1 MQINWLNLG
10 VWSSIRNVFDILI
23 VWYLLYNLLIIMKG
37 TRAVHLMKG
46 LVVVAAVKFMSY
58 ALGLNTLDWIMNLV
72 IQWGVVGALVVF
84 QPEIRRGLE
93 HIGRSN
99 FFARRETSH
108 NQAKRLIDEL
118 TISVQ
123 YMAKRRIGALIC
135 IEQSNSLEEYINT
148 GISLE
153 SDLSNQLVTQIFIPN
168 TPLHDGA
175 MIIRDYEI
183 AAAACYLPLSESKF
197 IPKELGTR
205 HRAAIGLSEVSDAL
219 TIVISE
225 ETGKVSVAVRERLLR
240 ELTSEELLDV
250 LTEHLAKGEEHSK
263 ESWIMRL
270 VNDFFK
276 GGHSHEK

>member
-1 MQINWLNLG
+1 MQFNWNSLLTWG
-10 VWSSIRNVFDILI
+10 SLRNVLDIVI
-23 VWYLLYNLLIIMKG
+23 VWYLLYNLLAIIKG

-46 LVVVAAVKFMSY
+46 LAVIAAMKFISY

-93 HIGRSN
+93 HIGRSS
-99 FFARRETSH
+99 FFSKRATSV
-108 NQAKRLIDEL
+108 NQAERMIEEL
-118 TISVQ
+118 NVSVQ

-148 GISLE
+148 GIPLNSYI
-153 SDLSNQLVTQIFIPN
+153 SNQLVTQIFIPN

-175 MIIRDYEI
+175 VIIRDYEI
-183 AAAACYLPLSESKF
+183 TAAACYLPLSESKF

-205 HRAAIGLSEVSDAL
+205 HRAAIGLSEATDAL

-225 ETGKVSVAVRERLLR
+225 ETGKVSVTYKEKLLR
-240 ELTSEELLDV
+240 DLEPDAFVEV
-250 LTEHLAKGEEHSK
+250 LREHLVTEE
-263 ESWIMRL
+263 EPTTEDRL
-270 VNDFFK
+270 VQWVNTLFK
-276 GGHSHEK
+276 GGRRHG